1 MMRVVAVYCL
11 ASLCWNTQ
19 AAQAAQ
25 GSQAPQAS
33 AAYGV
38 DLEEAPR
45 KRDEFTR
52 EKAGPTAPSSF
63 LAFLEYRDRGDE
75 QAARDYFMLAQS
87 QKAGY
92 IASEIAR
99 LQAIYDNAVELYNQG
114 TYGEAAEQFRI
125 LIEIRPNQIGYEEF
139 YRPNASSIRQYLAD
153 SIYRNETE
161 RAARFETR
169 WKDSRFAV
177 WYTGTWM
184 AQLGELG
191 LEATRVATT
200 GTNQVRVPL
209 SNFKL
214 AARSYLGGD
223 LGVSVRITDL
233 IWAGA
238 SWSQFMVTPHAEFSV
253 NNLDHTPKISG
264 ASISALSG
272 FLETSSMIT
281 RTTRM
286 YLQAGVGRYN
296 ANFPSVL
303 LGSFERPPRL
313 LAHKS
318 TSIGGFIGGGCDV
331 WFLAT
336 DAGLLG
342 GRLDLKYHR
351 MSGEDQDSGRS
362 ITLNGL
368 RVGAGLT
375 FSL

>member
-1 MMRVVAVYCL
+1 MIRVVAVCCL
-11 ASLCWNTQ
+11 ASLCWNTH
-19 AAQAAQ
+19 AAQ
-25 GSQAPQAS
+25 GQAEQDPQTS
-33 AAYGV
+33 VTSGIDLDEAA
-38 DLEEAPR
+38 L

-52 EKAGPTAPSSF
+52 EKAGPTAMSSF
-63 LAFLEYRDRGDE
+63 RAFLEYRDRGDE
-75 QAARDYFMLAQS
+75 QTARDYFMLAQS

-92 IASEIAR
+92 VASEIAK
-99 LQAIYDNAVELYNQG
+99 LQATYDNAVELYNQG
-114 TYGEAAEQFRI
+114 TYGEAAEQFRM

-139 YRPNASSIRQYLAD
+139 YRPNASSIRQYLTD
-153 SIYRNETE
+153 SIYKNETE

-169 WKDSRFAV
+169 WKDSRFTV

-191 LEATRVATT
+191 LEATRLATT

-209 SNFKL
+209 PDFKL

-223 LGVSVRITDL
+223 LGLSVRITDL

-238 SWSQFMVTPHAEFSV
+238 SWSQFMVTPHAEFTM
-253 NNLDHTPKISG
+253 NNLDHTPRISG
-264 ASISALSG
+264 ASISALS
-272 FLETSSMIT
+272 FFVETSSMVT

-286 YLQAGVGRYN
+286 YLQAGAGRYS
-296 ANFPSVL
+296 ANFPGVL

-313 LAHKS
+313 LSHKS

-336 DAGLLG
+336 DVGLLG

-351 MSGEDQDSGRS
+351 MSGDDQDSERS